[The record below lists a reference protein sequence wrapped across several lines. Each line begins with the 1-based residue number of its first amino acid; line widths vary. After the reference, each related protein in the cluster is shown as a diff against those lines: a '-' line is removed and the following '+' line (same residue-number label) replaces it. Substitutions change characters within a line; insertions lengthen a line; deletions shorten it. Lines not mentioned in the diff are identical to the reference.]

1 MLRLPMAST
10 RRRMSRAAQLS
21 VKQAQDEKDLEG
33 MSTDD
38 VVRELE
44 KLRGGERISMFL
56 AGNRE
61 VVVEMLL
68 EERLRAAKASGRP
81 ASLRSAAAATPSP
94 SAAAPSRQAMPPL
107 QNAISPGALKAH
119 THPSHHT
126 HPPRT
131 LIDVTVVEGRDMTKM
146 DFHGL
151 SDPYV
156 KVKFGKKE
164 RHVSAVIKK
173 NLNPVWNFKSTLG
186 AVEHVS
192 AGGGVTFSVW
202 DWDLVGRG
210 DKVRLCE
217 VCCGA
222 IDWARAL
229 TRSPTRTVTRMP
241 HEDVHTLTHK
251 CCAMPLNEEY
261 TTPMRGVHHVQL
273 VRR

>member
-1 MLRLPMAST
+1 MATT

-21 VKQAQDEKDLEG
+21 VKQAQDAEDLEG

-81 ASLRSAAAATPSP
+81 ASLRSAAAASPSP
-94 SAAAPSRQAMPPL
+94 SAAAPSRQAMPLL
-107 QNAISPGALKAH
+107 QKAISTGAL
-119 THPSHHT
+119 S
-126 HPPRT
+126 RT

-146 DFHGL
+146 DYGGL

-192 AGGGVTFSVW
+192 AGGGLTFSVW
-202 DWDLVGRG
+202 DWDLVGR
-210 DKVRLCE
+210 DEKVRSC
-217 VCCGA
+217 
-222 IDWARAL
+222 
-229 TRSPTRTVTRMP
+229 
-241 HEDVHTLTHK
+241 DV
-251 CCAMPLNEEY
+251 
-261 TTPMRGVHHVQL
+261 
-273 VRR
+273 

>member
-1 MLRLPMAST
+1 MAST

-81 ASLRSAAAATPSP
+81 ASLRSAAATTPSP

-229 TRSPTRTVTRMP
+229 RGRRLGQSHGCRTRTY
-241 HEDVHTLTHK
+241 TH
-251 CCAMPLNEEY
+251 
-261 TTPMRGVHHVQL
+261 
-273 VRR
+273 